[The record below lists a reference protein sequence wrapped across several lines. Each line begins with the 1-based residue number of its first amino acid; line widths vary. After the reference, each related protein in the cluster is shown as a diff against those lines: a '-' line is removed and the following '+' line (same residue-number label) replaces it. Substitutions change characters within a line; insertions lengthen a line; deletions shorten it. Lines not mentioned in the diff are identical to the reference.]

1 MSDGR
6 GTWAVVTGVDVSF
19 RAQQVHQ
26 AAFGP
31 RPKRV
36 RAPSSIPPPGTTP
49 PGGPPGPSH

>member
-6 GTWAVVTGVDVSF
+6 GIWAVATTADVSF

-49 PGGPPGPSH
+49 PGGPRGPPH